1 MTRMARTNDWNP
13 SVKDSGKNS
22 AQNCRESAEAE
33 LGGAGVK
40 VVAADCSCNCSS
52 GCSACSSSCGSC
64 TSCSTS
70 CS

>member
-1 MTRMARTNDWNP
+1 MSRMARTNYWNP
-13 SVKDSGKNS
+13 RVKYAGKNS
-22 AQNCRESAEAE
+22 AQSFMKTAAAKLIR
-33 LGGAGVK
+33 AGDR
-40 VVAADCSCNCSS
+40 VVAGDCSCNCSS

>member
-1 MTRMARTNDWNP
+1 MSKMALTNHWNP
-13 SVKDSGKNS
+13 KVNYIAKNS
-22 AQNCRESAEAE
+22 AQNFMKSAKAK
-33 LGGAGVK
+33 LIAAGVK